1 MQLRVGI
8 ITLIQDRNQY
18 NKGESMKNVKG
29 QNMGPSKPYGY
40 RKLGNLNKKPI
51 LEQPKVFAPVKDVTY
66 LYKNIKL
73 TLRSK

>member
-1 MQLRVGI
+1 
-8 ITLIQDRNQY
+8 
-18 NKGESMKNVKG
+18 MKNVKG